1 MVGVYPI
8 CQGDT
13 KMFYQVEI
21 EGLFNVKQ
29 VVSAK
34 SYKEAEKKALT
45 KFNALHQNGYTVQG
59 ITVQSDIQIT
69 EQ

>member
-1 MVGVYPI
+1 
-8 CQGDT
+8 
-13 KMFYQVEI
+13 MFYQVEI